1 MSNFASMETAK
12 TLKGEVLYDYMTLFY
27 NDDDYRKI
35 VELLPIALAGDMH
48 KVYDVLER
56 SIREN
61 KRLTLVYPS
70 QDDAPQDNWE
80 LIGSII
86 DGALYLQPLN

>member
-1 MSNFASMETAK
+1 METAK
-12 TLKGEVLYDYMTLFY
+12 TLRGEELYDYMTLFY
-27 NDDDYRKI
+27 DDDDYRKI

-56 SIREN
+56 SIREEL
-61 KRLTLVYPS
+61 RLAAVYPS
-70 QDDAPQDNWE
+70 QGDTPQENWE

-86 DGALYLQPLN
+86 DGALYLKSLS